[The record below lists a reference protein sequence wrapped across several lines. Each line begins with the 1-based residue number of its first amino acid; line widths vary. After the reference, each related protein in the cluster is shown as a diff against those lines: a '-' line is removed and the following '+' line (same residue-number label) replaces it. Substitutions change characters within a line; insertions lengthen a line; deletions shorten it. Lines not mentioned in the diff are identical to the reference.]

1 MWIAEG
7 EEENG
12 RKSVEIGDV
21 AADHLPDLLRDKM
34 WRHRWRRSEK
44 RNEGVGVGGYAERRI
59 GRWQNGK

>member
-7 EEENG
+7 EEENW

-34 WRHRWRRSEK
+34 
-44 RNEGVGVGGYAERRI
+44 
-59 GRWQNGK
+59 